1 MLERYHAIRPVAAI
15 WIISASSIMPSFAK
29 GHYSDLVKFVLENED
44 SRMDVI
50 DLAFILVT
58 HNFDATPEGNYVVV
72 KIDDTVYSLT
82 PNGDRPG
89 LADISA
95 GN

>member
-1 MLERYHAIRPVAAI
+1 MLEKCDSIRLMAAI
-15 WIISASSIMPSFAK
+15 WIITASLILPSFAQE
-29 GHYSDLVKFVLENED
+29 GYSDLEKFVLENED

-72 KIDDTVYSLT
+72 KIANADYSLT